1 MKKNFKYFAAIWAV
15 MLIVFN
21 VITFVT
27 PDEMNGMS
35 KFAGAFWV
43 GYIFITVAFVG
54 QLICAFVAFKAEN
67 AGKLFLNVPLLT
79 ISFTGLI
86 LTLIVGVATMAIPD
100 LPKWA
105 GVVVCTL
112 VLAITA
118 IAVIK
123 ASWAADAAQSVEKN
137 VKAKTLFIKS
147 LTIDADTL
155 LAQAKS
161 EEIKAECRKVFEA
174 VRYSDPMSS
183 DALAAAESQIT
194 LKFSALSD
202 AVKKNS
208 LEDVKNLSSELLV
221 LIEDRNKKC
230 KLLK

>member
-27 PDEMNGMS
+27 PDEMNGMN

-43 GYIFITVAFVG
+43 GYIFITVAFIG
-54 QLICAFVAFKAEN
+54 QLICAFIAFKAEN

-112 VLAITA
+112 VLAFTA

-123 ASWAADAAQSVEKN
+123 ASWAADAVQSVERS

-183 DALAAAESQIT
+183 DALTAAESQIT

-202 AVKKNS
+202 AVKKSS